1 MVGFV
6 ESFFE
11 HREYFNSSLLD
22 FFDMHTYF
30 VLKYINCS
38 LRLKKHFGR
47 LKHEKCLKIYYPITK
62 T

>member
-22 FFDMHTYF
+22 FFKNAYIF
-30 VLKYINCS
+30 CIEVYQLQLKA
-38 LRLKKHFGR
+38 
-47 LKHEKCLKIYYPITK
+47 
-62 T
+62 